1 MINVEYNQNRPT
13 VSLVGKITDELAL
26 ELIDEI
32 RRLTN
37 EQFFTEI
44 LLDIASPGG
53 MDSALAHCVRALGEF
68 RGSGLRIVTRVRSH
82 AASAAAVLLSLGDR
96 RIAAPGAWLQYHEG
110 RVVGIDEVTG
120 ATATRIARG
129 LANADAGIAALLAE
143 RARRDC
149 GTGDGGNGRVRVRDF
164 AGNDWDVVRRL
175 VGRPGRKG
183 KAESRSRLLKRLRRK
198 VAVALAAAKPV
209 KLARFYMDLFALD
222 APISPALARNLH
234 LIDAVSSGEDKSLAA
249 AGACGP
255 GALRVPEW
263 RALFR
268 SEGCVA
274 RDLLCRHALILG
286 ETGSGKTAS
295 GILPIVAAVLDE
307 SSPVGCALVID
318 PKREVGPVVRDLADN
333 GTDVIEIDVHREDV
347 RPILDLMAGP
357 LSIDGDIEAGRVLTA
372 ARKIL
377 MRASSLSG
385 NNPAKVL
392 AGEASQARE
401 PYWELEG
408 TRFAQTVLALML
420 ILYAKAK
427 KIFGTHRERGALS
440 GAPAKVRAVFGTLG
454 ERAGIATPHD
464 EIEAVAERTRERLDS
479 DAAPEV
485 LRTDFARDVRSTEFY
500 VTCDAFE
507 DDFEALKAEC
517 PEPRGANEYT
527 EATRQLIEST
537 RRASIRARPRWS
549 ADLGPNV
556 LALAHEMLQAAFG
569 LDRAVAEEKSDR
581 LETRRYEPQFV
592 AAAAV
597 ACLRPIAEG
606 GEIDETLDMI
616 DSYWNAMAS
625 TSSKGQYIGAFGYGR
640 VCFVDFADAVP
651 AESLYFGCEPG
662 LRGGPYDRK
671 RDFVLIDFP
680 RHINGD
686 RKTVYLFRPDL
697 GGGREVLVAR
707 ALKAAFFEAILN
719 SPDRQENGASMP
731 LVAYIADEAH
741 RFVTS
746 DVVHGEQSF
755 LDTCRSFGAFCVL
768 ACQSVAS
775 LRHALAEGGGNPV
788 KNHNAIEI
796 LLTNTAN
803 KLVFRSTD
811 PGVREYLERLC
822 PTAPKRT
829 PLMDVQPPST
839 LRPGECYAI
848 LADGRFERRQLDQ
861 YLPPETNARETAAE
875 PDAPA
880 PESGSDALRGS
891 P

>member
-44 LLDIASPGG
+44 LLDITSPGG
-53 MDSALAHCVRALGEF
+53 MESALAHCVRALGEF
-68 RGSGLRIVTRVRSH
+68 RGSGLRIVTRVRSQ
-82 AASAAAVLLSLGDR
+82 ATSAAAILLSLGDR

-129 LANADAGIAALLAE
+129 LAHADAGIAALLAE

-149 GTGDGGNGRVRVRDF
+149 GTEDGGNGRVRVRDF
-164 AGNDWDVVRRL
+164 AGSDWDVVRRL

-222 APISPALARNLH
+222 APISPVLAQNLH

-268 SEGCVA
+268 PEGCVA

-318 PKREVGPVVRDLADN
+318 PKREVGPVVLSLAGS
-333 GTDVIEIDVHREDV
+333 GTDVIEIDVHSEDM

-357 LSIDGDIEAGRVLTA
+357 LSIDSDIEAGRVLTA

-454 ERAGIATPHD
+454 ERAGIATP
-464 EIEAVAERTRERLDS
+464 A
-479 DAAPEV
+479 
-485 LRTDFARDVRSTEFY
+485 
-500 VTCDAFE
+500 
-507 DDFEALKAEC
+507 
-517 PEPRGANEYT
+517 
-527 EATRQLIEST
+527 
-537 RRASIRARPRWS
+537 
-549 ADLGPNV
+549 
-556 LALAHEMLQAAFG
+556 
-569 LDRAVAEEKSDR
+569 
-581 LETRRYEPQFV
+581 
-592 AAAAV
+592 
-597 ACLRPIAEG
+597 
-606 GEIDETLDMI
+606 
-616 DSYWNAMAS
+616 
-625 TSSKGQYIGAFGYGR
+625 
-640 VCFVDFADAVP
+640 
-651 AESLYFGCEPG
+651 
-662 LRGGPYDRK
+662 
-671 RDFVLIDFP
+671 
-680 RHINGD
+680 
-686 RKTVYLFRPDL
+686 
-697 GGGREVLVAR
+697 
-707 ALKAAFFEAILN
+707 
-719 SPDRQENGASMP
+719 
-731 LVAYIADEAH
+731 
-741 RFVTS
+741 
-746 DVVHGEQSF
+746 
-755 LDTCRSFGAFCVL
+755 
-768 ACQSVAS
+768 
-775 LRHALAEGGGNPV
+775 
-788 KNHNAIEI
+788 
-796 LLTNTAN
+796 
-803 KLVFRSTD
+803 
-811 PGVREYLERLC
+811 
-822 PTAPKRT
+822 
-829 PLMDVQPPST
+829 
-839 LRPGECYAI
+839 
-848 LADGRFERRQLDQ
+848 
-861 YLPPETNARETAAE
+861 
-875 PDAPA
+875 
-880 PESGSDALRGS
+880 
-891 P
+891 